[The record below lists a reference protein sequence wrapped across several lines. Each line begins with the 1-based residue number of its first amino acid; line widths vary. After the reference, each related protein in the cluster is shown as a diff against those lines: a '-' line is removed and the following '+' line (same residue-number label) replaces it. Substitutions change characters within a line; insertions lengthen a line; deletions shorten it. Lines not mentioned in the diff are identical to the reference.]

1 VQIRGEMWYNTG
13 RIQGKMEEDPLM
25 LIDRHPSEDVFAR
38 VPEVAAQ
45 TDPVLKQLDVL
56 LDDDALYQQVRD
68 DLGKRYRWTLVH
80 GRHST
85 PVEVILRM
93 LLCKHLYQW
102 SYRETEERVKD
113 SLVLRWFCRVYFER
127 VPDETTLLRWL
138 HTLRPETLHALND
151 RVVQLAAQAKVTKG
165 RKLRLDATCV
175 QTTIHHPTDSGLL
188 VDSVRVLSRLGKRAK
203 TFVKDQVSY
212 LEQTCRSRLR
222 SARTTAQRLHR
233 QLRRKGEEK
242 EAEQKVLYQKL
253 IETAEQMVRQ
263 ATRMVA
269 ALGQQTESEAKRL
282 FTEAEAVLL
291 LVKRVI
297 TQTRSRVLEGKKVPS
312 DQKVLSLFEPYTRAI
327 PRHKGGAL
335 VEFGRQVI
343 LDEVEGGIV
352 TRYEILEHPEEH
364 GQATHAVRHHQT
376 VFEHPPNLLTAD
388 RGVHSPETEATL
400 EEAGV
405 KRVAI
410 PASGKLS
417 EERHAL
423 EHTRTFRR
431 GYRWRAGIEGRIAS
445 LRREYGWRKS
455 AYHGQD
461 GMERWL
467 GLGVIASNLRHIA
480 QATTA

>member
-1 VQIRGEMWYNTG
+1 
-13 RIQGKMEEDPLM
+13 M
-25 LIDRHPSEDVFAR
+25 LVDRYEPEDVFAR

-45 TDPVLKQLDVL
+45 TDPVLKELDHL
-56 LDDDALYQQVRD
+56 LEDDELYRQVRA
-68 DLGKRYRWTLVH
+68 DLGKRYRYTLVH

-93 LLCKHLYQW
+93 LICKHLHQW
-102 SYRETEERVKD
+102 SYRETEERVSD
-113 SLVLRWFCRVYFER
+113 SLVLRWFCRVYFET

-151 RVVQLAAQAKVTKG
+151 RVVELAKQAKVTNG

-175 QTTIHHPTDSGLL
+175 QTEIHHPTDSGLL
-188 VDSVRVLSRLGKRAK
+188 VDSVRVLSRFVQRAK
-203 TFVKDQVSY
+203 ALVKDHVRNVQ
-212 LEQTCRSRLR
+212 QTCRSRLR
-222 SARTTAQRLHR
+222 SARQAAQRLHR

-242 EAEQKVLYQKL
+242 EAEQKQLYQKL
-253 IETAEQMVRQ
+253 IKTAEQMVRQ
-263 ATRMVA
+263 ATRVVA
-269 ALGQQTESEAKRL
+269 VLDQHTASEAKRL
-282 FTEAEAVLL
+282 FSEAETVLP

-297 TQTRSRVLEGKKVPS
+297 AQTRSRVLEGKKVPS
-312 DQKVLSLFEPYTRAI
+312 DQKVLSLFEPHTRAI
-327 PRHKGGAL
+327 PRHKGGAQ
-335 VEFGRQVI
+335 VEFGRHVI

-352 TRYEILEHPEEH
+352 TRYEILEHPHEH
-364 GQATHAVRHHQT
+364 GQAIEAVQHHQK

-388 RGVHSPETEATL
+388 RGVHSPETEAIL
-400 EEAGV
+400 KEAGV

-417 EERHAL
+417 QERRAL
-423 EHTRTFRR
+423 EHTRPWRR

-445 LRREYGWRKS
+445 LRRDYGWRKS

-480 QATTA
+480 QAAVK